1 MCSGIFP
8 SKSTHRL
15 QPSND
20 VFQAQVKIGSTC
32 IPEPDLSGPIS
43 NLNDNVFTTWKQACH
58 QDRVVPADFLWKFM
72 QLRSVQLFVEF
83 VCC

>member
-43 NLNDNVFTTWKQACH
+43 NLNDNVFTT
-58 QDRVVPADFLWKFM
+58 
-72 QLRSVQLFVEF
+72 
-83 VCC
+83 